1 MRTVAVGRDTVK
13 GLAGRVPTTAGAETT
28 GGRRR
33 LVEGRRAGGG
43 GVRGGGS
50 GGMYGAGSGSA
61 GATSPLVGFCW
72 SPATTHSTAPDMRTT
87 SRMESRTGT
96 TGGRSVP
103 VDLDEPAGP
112 VRRSRALPIVVAF
125 LVVVTFLWWATTKP
139 LPYYKIAPGSAV
151 DTSRLVGVDDEHAHP
166 PDGRILLTTV
176 SLGKV
181 TLLEALQGWLDPAT
195 DVVKE
200 RVIAPPDVDEAELRQ
215 LNLDMMEQSKQAAIG
230 VAFEALGVDAI
241 HGGGAEIVGVEVG
254 TPAATA
260 ALVAGD
266 TIVGIDGERVE
277 VDFEA
282 VRALGARTPGDTVT
296 LDVRAADASV
306 RVVTVTLV
314 ERPDDASRAYLGVSL
329 STKDLSF
336 DFPFEVDVQS
346 ERIGGPS
353 AGLAF
358 TLQIIDLLT
367 EGELTGG
374 SKVATTGTI
383 ELDGTVGEVG
393 GVAQKTIAVNR
404 SGATLFLVPSGEVAE
419 ARRFAGDE
427 LEVRPVDTLDDAL
440 SALAELGGNGLALPK
455 LGAGGAS

>member
-1 MRTVAVGRDTVK
+1 
-13 GLAGRVPTTAGAETT
+13 
-28 GGRRR
+28 
-33 LVEGRRAGGG
+33 
-43 GVRGGGS
+43 
-50 GGMYGAGSGSA
+50 
-61 GATSPLVGFCW
+61 
-72 SPATTHSTAPDMRTT
+72 
-87 SRMESRTGT
+87 MESRTGT

-103 VDLDEPAGP
+103 VDLDEPARP
-112 VRRSRALPIVVAF
+112 VRRGRALPAVVAF
-125 LVVVTFLWWATTKP
+125 LVVATFLWWATSTP
-139 LPYYKIAPGSAV
+139 LPYYQIAPGSAV
-151 DTSRLVGVDDEHAHP
+151 DTSRLVAVDAEHAHP

-181 TLLEALQGWLDPAT
+181 TLVEALQGWLDPAT

-200 RVIAPPDVDEAELRQ
+200 RVIAPPDVDEDELRQ
-215 LNLDMMEQSKQAAIG
+215 LNLEMMEQSKQAAIG

-241 HGGGAEIVGVEVG
+241 HGSGAEIVGVEDG
-254 TPAATA
+254 TPAAAA
-260 ALVAGD
+260 ALVAGE
-266 TIVGIDGERVE
+266 TIVGIDGQRVE

-282 VRALGARTPGDTVT
+282 VRALGAHAPGDTVT
-296 LDVRAADASV
+296 LEVRSADDESV
-306 RVVTVTLV
+306 RSVSATLV

-336 DFPFEVDVQS
+336 DFPFDVDVQS

-374 SKVATTGTI
+374 ESVATTGTI

-393 GVAQKTIAVNR
+393 GVAQKTIAVKR
-404 SGATLFLVPSGEVAE
+404 SGATLFLVPSGELIE
-419 ARRFAGDE
+419 ARRFAGDD

-440 SALAELGGNGLALPK
+440 SALAEFGGNGLALPK
-455 LGAGGAS
+455 LGAEGAS